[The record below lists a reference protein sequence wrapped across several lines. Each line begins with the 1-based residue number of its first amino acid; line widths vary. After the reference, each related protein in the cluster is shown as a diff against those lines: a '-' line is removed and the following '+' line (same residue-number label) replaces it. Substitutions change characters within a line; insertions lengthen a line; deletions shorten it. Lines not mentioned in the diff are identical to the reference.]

1 MLSLLVARR
10 TPKDFIFLL
19 HNIITIITVIT
30 QLNQSIYPFIG
41 LIIAKTVPKSSHTH
55 FFLHCTALRGN
66 NVLKMKITTLITILY
81 LTAHAAEGFTSNYK
95 HIRNVRSFS
104 QYNSAKDRHMY
115 IRSSSRTK
123 SYMTMNGG
131 SGSPSPSEL
140 TSALARLDQQWE
152 VTGRSSKKPT
162 GGIFGWTKLI
172 LENDSNNDSDGEGT
186 PDSMPKP
193 QEEFVYLLEPPST
206 PSLVILFL
214 GGAGLGVYV

>member
-1 MLSLLVARR
+1 
-10 TPKDFIFLL
+10 
-19 HNIITIITVIT
+19 
-30 QLNQSIYPFIG
+30 
-41 LIIAKTVPKSSHTH
+41 
-55 FFLHCTALRGN
+55 
-66 NVLKMKITTLITILY
+66 
-81 LTAHAAEGFTSNYK
+81 
-95 HIRNVRSFS
+95 
-104 QYNSAKDRHMY
+104 
-115 IRSSSRTK
+115 
-123 SYMTMNGG
+123 MTMNGG

-152 VTGRSSKKPT
+152 VTGRSSKRPT